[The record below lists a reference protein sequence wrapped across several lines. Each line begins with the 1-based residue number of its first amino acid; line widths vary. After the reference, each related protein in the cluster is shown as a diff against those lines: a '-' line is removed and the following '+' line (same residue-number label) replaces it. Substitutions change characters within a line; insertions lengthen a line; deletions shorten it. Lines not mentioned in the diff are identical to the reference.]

1 MKKIKNILKAA
12 KAFWDK
18 GGEQSKAKKAE
29 KKHNKS
35 KLPPQYKWHKL
46 GRILFWVLFIAMFLF
61 FILAFFG
68 NSGESDNKKVEAPK
82 QNRATMQQSVE
93 FAQEFADKY
102 LTIKGDSKALEK
114 RSDDLKKY
122 MVDDL
127 ESSGGLEIDEQ
138 SGNETKVKSL
148 DLKNVEESG
157 NDKAQITFKANIEQT
172 TYKTETVEKEVKD
185 GKKKK
190 KVKEEVDKPHTKE
203 TTKYIVIP
211 VYYQNSTYAVYQYPH
226 FTKVDEQAKVKYQKP
241 EYNYAYQDKKG
252 VERFLDTFFETYASQ
267 KEDKINY
274 MLVNDKVKV
283 STLEGGMS
291 YKSISNINAGK
302 ASESAKDI
310 KVQARVKFEDEIGT
324 TYTTDYNI
332 TLVKDDG
339 KYLIK
344 KFNAEK

>member
-1 MKKIKNILKAA
+1 MKKIKNILKVA

-29 KKHNKS
+29 KKLNKS
-35 KLPPQYKWHKL
+35 KLPPQYRWHKL
-46 GRILFWVLFIAMFLF
+46 GRILFWTLFVLMFLF
-61 FILAFFG
+61 FTLAFFG
-68 NSGESDNKKVEAPK
+68 NNGESDKKNIEAPK

-114 RSDDLKKY
+114 RSEDLKKY
-122 MVDDL
+122 MVDGL

-157 NDKAQITFKANIEQT
+157 EDKAQITFKANIEQT

-185 GKKKK
+185 GNKKK
-190 KVKEEVDKPHTKE
+190 KVKEKVDKPQTKE
-203 TTKYIVIP
+203 ATKYIVIP
-211 VYYQNSTYAVYQYPH
+211 VYYENSAYAVYQYPH

-241 EYNYAYQDKKG
+241 EYKYAYQDKKG

-302 ASESAKDI
+302 VSESAEDI
-310 KVQARVKFEDEIGT
+310 KVQARVKFEDEVGI
-324 TYTTDYNI
+324 TYTTDYDI
-332 TLVKDDG
+332 TLVKEDE

-344 KFNAEK
+344 EFNAEK